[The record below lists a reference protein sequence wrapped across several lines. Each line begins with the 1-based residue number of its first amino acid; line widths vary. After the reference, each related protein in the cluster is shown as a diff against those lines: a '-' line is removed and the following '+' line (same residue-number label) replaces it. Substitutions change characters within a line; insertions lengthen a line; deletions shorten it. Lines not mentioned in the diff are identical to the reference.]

1 MVLDLDSFRSDKGG
15 DPNKVRTNQEK
26 RFKDLNL
33 VESVIAQG
41 MKKFPTLSQYS
52 IILSSYRLFRCSM
65 AYMPIQG

>member
-33 VESVIAQG
+33 VETVIDQG
-41 MKKFPTLSQYS
+41 IFDFRNSA
-52 IILSSYRLFRCSM
+52 IIRHHHSLVL
-65 AYMPIQG
+65 